1 MTCLPKIFEWTQPKP
16 SVRLQG
22 AKKKEKV
29 APCNVL
35 LAMVNRAVGCGAW
48 AATVDWGSQAY
59 WDLQTRVIAAEKSI
73 LLGVDLGRSEGDEA
87 LIARAL
93 LPRAVPEGV
102 PP

>member
-1 MTCLPKIFEWTQPKP
+1 MQPKP
-16 SVRLQG
+16 SVRPQG

>member
-1 MTCLPKIFEWTQPKP
+1 M
-16 SVRLQG
+16 
-22 AKKKEKV
+22 

-35 LAMVNRAVGCGAW
+35 LAMVDRAVGCGAL
-48 AATVDWGSQAY
+48 AATVEWGSQAY

-93 LPRAVPEGV
+93 LPRADASAVPEGV

>member
-1 MTCLPKIFEWTQPKP
+1 MTCLTRFEWTQPKP

>member
-1 MTCLPKIFEWTQPKP
+1 M
-16 SVRLQG
+16 
-22 AKKKEKV
+22 

-35 LAMVNRAVGCGAW
+35 LAMVNRAVGCGAL
-48 AATVDWGSQAY
+48 AATVVWGSQAY
-59 WDLQTRVIAAEKSI
+59 WDLQTRVIATEKSI

-93 LPRAVPEGV
+93 LPRADASAVPEGV

>member
-1 MTCLPKIFEWTQPKP
+1 MFTKIFEWTQPKP
-16 SVRLQG
+16 SVRPQG

>member
-1 MTCLPKIFEWTQPKP
+1 MTCSTRFEWAQPKP
-16 SVRLQG
+16 SVRPQG

>member
-1 MTCLPKIFEWTQPKP
+1 M
-16 SVRLQG
+16 
-22 AKKKEKV
+22 

-35 LAMVNRAVGCGAW
+35 LAMVNRAVDCGAL
-48 AATVDWGSQAY
+48 AATVVWGSQAY
-59 WDLQTRVIAAEKSI
+59 WDLQPRVIAAEKSI

-93 LPRAVPEGV
+93 LPRADASAVPEGV